1 MTSWRQR
8 DTEKLERFGSFW
20 KGLTLQKQWE
30 KEISASFNDV
40 LRILCKKGRTIHG
53 NRRTVIAGVL
63 RETRV
68 KSVSPE

>member
-30 KEISASFNDV
+30 KEISASFNV
-40 LRILCKKGRTIHG
+40 LRIIVSRAAKKGAALSPG
-53 NRRTVIAGVL
+53 L
-63 RETRV
+63 RESRG
-68 KSVSPE
+68 EQRRE

>member
-30 KEISASFNDV
+30 KEISASFKDV
-40 LRILCKKGRTIHG
+40 LRIIVSRAAKKG
-53 NRRTVIAGVL
+53 VAL
-63 RETRV
+63 
-68 KSVSPE
+68 SPA